1 MSDSNRNHTI
11 DVLKGIAI
19 IMVVITHY
27 EWTLDQRKYFVFP
40 YIINMAIPIFM
51 VITGYVYSISLKG
64 INHLEDAFVWRK
76 LLQRSLRYTLPVI
89 AVICW
94 ELCDTNFTITTD
106 SLERLRW
113 AINGTFGKGNYYY
126 PVMMQLLFL
135 FPLIYFVIDKKKT
148 KGLLVSFIANLL
160 YEILSWAYCIPSN
173 SYRVLMFRYLFLI
186 AVGVY
191 AYKGY
196 KLSRFANVI
205 LTTIGFGYITLVAY
219 LGYEPKIL
227 NVDWVA
233 TNLISSLLIVP
244 FMVFVLQ
251 NIRIQFLPL
260 EILGRASYHI
270 FLVQMIYYAGYY
282 TIIQEKSTTW
292 IAHLIAGIVISL
304 GLGVAFYYIDKPIQ
318 NLIRKTLLVN
328 DSQK

>member
-1 MSDSNRNHTI
+1 MSDINRNHTI

-27 EWTLDQRKYFVFP
+27 EWTLDQRKFFVFP

-51 VITGYVYSISLKG
+51 VITGYVYSISLK
-64 INHLEDAFVWRK
+64 NTNRLEDAYAWRK
-76 LLQRSLRYTLPVI
+76 LLQRSLRYTIPIIV
-89 AVICW
+89 VICW
-94 ELCDTNFTITTD
+94 ELCDSNFTITTD

-126 PVMMQLLFL
+126 PVMMQLLFI
-135 FPLIYFVIDKKKT
+135 FPLIYFVIDKKKE
-148 KGLLVSFIANLL
+148 KGLLGIFIANMI
-160 YEILSWAYCIPSN
+160 YEILIWAYWIPSN

-186 AVGVY
+186 AAGVY

-196 KLSRFANVI
+196 KLSRGASVI
-205 LTTIGFGYITLVAY
+205 MTMIGCGFITLVTY

-227 NVDWVA
+227 NIDWMT
-233 TNLISSLLIVP
+233 TNLVSSLLIVP
-244 FMVFVLQ
+244 SMIFVLQ
-251 NIRIQFLPL
+251 QLKIQFLPL

-282 TIIQEKSTTW
+282 TIIQEKTSTW
-292 IAHLIAGIVISL
+292 QAHLVAGIIISL
-304 GLGVAFYYIDKPIQ
+304 GLGVLFYYIDKPIQ
-318 NLIRKTLLVN
+318 KLIRKALLVN
-328 DSQK
+328 DSRK